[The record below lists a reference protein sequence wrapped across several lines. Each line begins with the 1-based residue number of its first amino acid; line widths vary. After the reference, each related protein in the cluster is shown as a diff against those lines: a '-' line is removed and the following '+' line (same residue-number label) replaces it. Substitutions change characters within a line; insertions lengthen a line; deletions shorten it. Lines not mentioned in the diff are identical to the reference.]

1 MGAVAL
7 DDILHAGRVIGP
19 GEQVPDG
26 PWIERLLRLGK
37 VELVA
42 APKPKRTAKPKADA

>member
-7 DDILHAGRVIGP
+7 KDVLHAGRVIGP

-26 PWIERLLRLGK
+26 PWIERLVRLGC
-37 VELVA
+37 VA
-42 APKPKRTAKPKADA
+42 VDKPKRSAKPKADA